1 MNEFLKPMREKYDY
15 FMENTNE
22 IEKILKEGSNKAR
35 EIAKKK
41 IKFLRKEIGI
51 INIS

>member
-1 MNEFLKPMREKYDY
+1 MRKKYDY

-22 IEKILKEGSNKAR
+22 IEKILKAGSKKAR

-51 INIS
+51 INIK